1 MANKALATRQRMQFR
16 VEPAQMP
23 AHLKN
28 QRRPAMAP
36 GFPAK
41 HPTKL
46 ASAAKHAT
54 AVASA
59 VKTTVTSALPSTA
72 IATPTPTLTP
82 PSLCGLTS
90 DAAQNDSHHN
100 GNDNV

>member
-46 ASAAKHAT
+46 ASAAKQAT
-54 AVASA
+54 AVASV
-59 VKTTVTSALPSTA
+59 VKTTVTPALPSTA
-72 IATPTPTLTP
+72 IATPTLTP

>member
-16 VEPAQMP
+16 VEPAQMH

-46 ASAAKHAT
+46 ASGAKHAT
-54 AVASA
+54 AVGSA
-59 VKTTVTSALPSTA
+59 VKTTVTPALPSA
-72 IATPTPTLTP
+72 VIATPTLTP

>member
-23 AHLKN
+23 THLKN
-28 QRRPAMAP
+28 QRRPAMAL

-54 AVASA
+54 AVGSA
-59 VKTTVTSALPSTA
+59 VKTTVTPALPSAA
-72 IATPTPTLTP
+72 IATPTLTP
-82 PSLCGLTS
+82 LSLCGLTS